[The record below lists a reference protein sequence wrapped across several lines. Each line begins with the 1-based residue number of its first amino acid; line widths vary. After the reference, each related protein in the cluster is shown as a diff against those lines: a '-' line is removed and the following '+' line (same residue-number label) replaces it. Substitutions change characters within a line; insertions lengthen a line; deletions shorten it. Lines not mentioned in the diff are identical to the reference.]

1 MSPPLIE
8 TRNLS
13 KHFGGVQAVRNIDF
27 SLAEGELRCLI
38 GPNGAGKSTFFKL
51 LTGQIKPTGGA
62 VLFRGVD
69 ITKLQAHEI
78 ARLGIGIKTQVP
90 SVFNGLTARQN
101 LWIAAAR
108 HATRKEADA
117 AVDAQIERLGLG
129 RFADKPVGQLA
140 HGQRQW
146 VELALVLCGR
156 PNLILL
162 DEPAAGMT
170 EEERV
175 QNHRDHPRDQ
185 SRAPAD
191 RGRARYVVHPND
203 RAAHHRIRPWH
214 HSDGRRRRSGVRQ
227 SGRAR
232 RLSGQAGGGVI
243 LEINNLHA
251 GYGRIPVLSGINFTV
266 GAHEVIGVLGHN
278 GMGKTTLLKTLIGQV
293 PLTGGT
299 IKFAGADVGTIPS
312 FRRAR
317 AGMGYVPQ
325 GRAIF
330 PNLTVY
336 ENLRMGFIENG
347 INSEENTLNDV
358 LARFPRLDSL
368 LDRQGAALSGG
379 EQQILALA
387 RCLCG
392 QPKLLL
398 LDEPTEGIQPSIVEE
413 ILEILIGLHRHQ
425 GLAIVVVEQ
434 SLDFIRR
441 LSDRILLIEKGMIMG
456 EVLPDALKQ
465 STALGSFVAAE

>member
-1 MSPPLIE
+1 
-8 TRNLS
+8 
-13 KHFGGVQAVRNIDF
+13 
-27 SLAEGELRCLI
+27 
-38 GPNGAGKSTFFKL
+38 
-51 LTGQIKPTGGA
+51 
-62 VLFRGVD
+62 
-69 ITKLQAHEI
+69 
-78 ARLGIGIKTQVP
+78 
-90 SVFNGLTARQN
+90 
-101 LWIAAAR
+101 
-108 HATRKEADA
+108 
-117 AVDAQIERLGLG
+117 
-129 RFADKPVGQLA
+129 
-140 HGQRQW
+140 
-146 VELALVLCGR
+146 
-156 PNLILL
+156 
-162 DEPAAGMT
+162 
-170 EEERV
+170 
-175 QNHRDHPRDQ
+175 
-185 SRAPAD
+185 
-191 RGRARYVVHPND
+191 
-203 RAAHHRIRPWH
+203 
-214 HSDGRRRRSGVRQ
+214 
-227 SGRAR
+227 
-232 RLSGQAGGGVI
+232 VI

-251 GYGRIPVLSGINFTV
+251 GYGRIPVLSGINFAV
-266 GAHEVIGVLGHN
+266 GEHEVIGVLGHN

-299 IKFAGADVGTIPS
+299 IKFAGADIGLIPS

-330 PNLTVY
+330 PNLSVY

-347 INSEENTLNDV
+347 INSEENTLNDI
-358 LARFPRLDSL
+358 LARFPRLDAL

-413 ILEILIGLHRHQ
+413 ILEILIGLHRYQ

-441 LSDRILLIEKGMIMG
+441 LSDRILLIEKGMIMD